1 MPFGADTPTP
11 EFVGNSRVRGARS
24 PPGTHGDL
32 TTPSQGTP
40 RPGGW
45 AHRPARR
52 LRQSKVEK
60 CTARPGFFTAKR
72 RSAARRTFAEQNRK
86 VCPAAVPGG
95 GSVCPPGRQ
104 KTARPTKKNRVF
116 SRPLRACI
124 RRRGL
129 LFRKKTVDFSAQ
141 QSDGCM
147 RRVGNRPEGTA
158 GPGGK
163 SRRREKGDPHE
174 NPDLRHRDRN
184 EPHHPPAGRAGGRGN
199 PRRRSDLPAHGR
211 CLRRLGGHRA

>member
-32 TTPSQGTP
+32 TTPSPGTP

-60 CTARPGFFTAKR
+60 C
-72 RSAARRTFAEQNRK
+72 AARRTSSRQSGEAPSARTSPEQSRK

-104 KTARPTKKNRVF
+104 KPPARRKKPGFFPAPTRMYKEARPPFSQKKPLTFRPGRVMDV
-116 SRPLRACI
+116 RA
-124 RRRGL
+124 GL
-129 LFRKKTVDFSAQ
+129 ETAQ
-141 QSDGCM
+141 KAQ
-147 RRVGNRPEGTA
+147 P
-158 GPGGK
+158 
-163 SRRREKGDPHE
+163 
-174 NPDLRHRDRN
+174 
-184 EPHHPPAGRAGGRGN
+184 GRAGEAAAGRKEHT
-199 PRRRSDLPAHGR
+199 P
-211 CLRRLGGHRA
+211 